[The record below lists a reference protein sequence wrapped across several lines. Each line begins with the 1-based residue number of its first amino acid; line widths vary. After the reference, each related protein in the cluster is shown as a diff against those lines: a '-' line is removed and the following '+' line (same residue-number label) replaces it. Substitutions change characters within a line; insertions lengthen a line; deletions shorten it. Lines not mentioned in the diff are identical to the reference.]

1 MTGTA
6 EGRLEPLEA
15 LGSVAIVAPH
25 PDDESLG
32 CGGLIA
38 RLAALGRPPLVVV
51 VSDGTGSHPNSRSF
65 PAERLRALR
74 EEETRAAVA
83 ALGLPFPPRFLR
95 LRDTAVPHP
104 GNPDF
109 AEAVGR
115 VASALPPEGVDTIA
129 VSFRDDPHCDHQ
141 AAFALVKAVI
151 ARTARPVRLLEYVIW
166 NDEAATA
173 TPPGFRPW
181 RLDIAGVLDAKL
193 RAIACHRSQTS
204 DLISD
209 DPDGFRLEPAM
220 LRRFERP
227 WETYLEAVP

>member
-6 EGRLEPLEA
+6 EDSLEPLEA
-15 LGSVAIVAPH
+15 LGRVAIVAPH

-83 ALGLPFPPRFLR
+83 ALGLPFPPHFLR

-141 AAFALVKAVI
+141 AAFALAAAVI
-151 ARTARPVRLLEYVIW
+151 ASTTRPVRLLEYVIG
-166 NDEAATA
+166 NDQAAPA
-173 TPPGFRPW
+173 APPGFRPR

-227 WETYLEAVP
+227 WETYLEAIP

>member
-6 EGRLEPLEA
+6 EDSLEPLEA
-15 LGSVAIVAPH
+15 LGRVAIVAPH

-38 RLAALGRPPLVVV
+38 RLAALGKPPLVVV

-65 PAERLRALR
+65 PAERLRTLR

-83 ALGLPFPPRFLR
+83 ALGLPFPPQFLR

-104 GNPDF
+104 GEPAF
-109 AEAVGR
+109 AEAVER
-115 VASALPPEGVDTIA
+115 FASALPPKGVDTIA
-129 VSFRDDPHCDHQ
+129 VSFRDDPHWDHQ
-141 AAFALVKAVI
+141 AAFALATAVI

-166 NDEAATA
+166 NDDAATA
-173 TPPGFRPW
+173 TPPGFRPR
-181 RLDIAGVLDAKL
+181 RLDIAGVLDAKQ

-227 WETYLEAVP
+227 WETYLEAIP

>member
-6 EGRLEPLEA
+6 EDSLEPLEA
-15 LGSVAIVAPH
+15 LGRVAIVAPH

-38 RLAALGRPPLVVV
+38 RLAALGRPPLVIV

-83 ALGLPFPPRFLR
+83 ALGLPLPPHFLR

-109 AEAVGR
+109 AEAVER
-115 VASALPPEGVDTIA
+115 IASALPPEGVDTIA

-141 AAFALVKAVI
+141 ASFALAAAVI
-151 ARTARPVRLLEYVIW
+151 ARTARLLEYVIW

-173 TPPGFRPW
+173 TPPGFRPL

-193 RAIACHRSQTS
+193 RAIACHQSQTS

-227 WETYLEAVP
+227 WETYLEAIP

>member
-1 MTGTA
+1 MTGT
-6 EGRLEPLEA
+6 EEDSLEPLEA
-15 LGSVAIVAPH
+15 LGRVAIFAPH

-38 RLAALGRPPLVVV
+38 RLAALGNPPLVLV

-83 ALGLPFPPRFLR
+83 ALGLPFPPHFLR

-104 GNPDF
+104 HNPDF
-109 AEAVGR
+109 AEAVER

-141 AAFALVKAVI
+141 AAFALATAVI
-151 ARTARPVRLLEYVIW
+151 ASTDRPVRLLEYVIW
-166 NDEAATA
+166 NDEAAKA
-173 TPPGFRPW
+173 TPPGFRPR
-181 RLDIAGVLDAKL
+181 RLDIAGVLNAKL

-227 WETYLEAVP
+227 WETYLEAIS